1 MRCSA
6 EPATALVAAAAVAAL
21 ALAAPG
27 AALGQ
32 DAGEIEPVWE
42 VDTIREDLAAVWVHH
57 AGPTGSRDVR
67 FLVYLKGAP
76 GWLEGDASIV
86 EGQGT
91 PRALFRSG
99 DVEVEL
105 ALDARADEATVAGFR
120 HDLQAW
126 NVLLVS
132 GLGEPDRGPSVRT
145 LSRLPA
151 RTAPDANPAQQLY
164 DGSVE
169 LRASIHYTR

>member
-1 MRCSA
+1 MGGRHDPRGPRRGLGA
-6 EPATALVAAAAVAAL
+6 PRRADRLPRRALPRL
-21 ALAAPG
+21 PQG
-27 AALGQ
+27 
-32 DAGEIEPVWE
+32 
-42 VDTIREDLAAVWVHH
+42 R
-57 AGPTGSRDVR
+57 
-67 FLVYLKGAP
+67 P